1 MARKSRKCWNGA
13 MLTTTFGYLDSADR
27 VWLSLGDEPRRV
39 WLTRRIAAHLLVGM
53 AHQLEVST
61 PGAMAGADA
70 STRAR
75 IEHQLAFNE
84 DSGGGLPTAPADVP
98 IRLGEESRAVSREA
112 SYVLCTGLHAT
123 LHPDG
128 VCTVHLALEDGE
140 DRVLQFSRAGLHR
153 WLRGLWMAARHACW
167 FDPVEVPPWLRE
179 SMLPPAI
186 QAVLRPPDPSSRDN
200 DGVGDPLSPP

>member
-1 MARKSRKCWNGA
+1 MSDHLRRCASDGCLDGPPFLTEETDARIVARIWRDFGAGMARKSRKCWNGA

-140 DRVLQFSRAGLHR
+140 DRVL
-153 WLRGLWMAARHACW
+153 
-167 FDPVEVPPWLRE
+167 
-179 SMLPPAI
+179 
-186 QAVLRPPDPSSRDN
+186 
-200 DGVGDPLSPP
+200 